1 MIPGPL
7 YLAFV
12 AATLALIAIPGPNV
26 ALIVANTLA
35 RGRRVGFATVMG
47 TSAAMVLQLGL
58 TVAGMAAAVTMF
70 GHVFEAMRAA
80 GIVYLLY
87 LAWRAWTAPTP
98 SGAASVDRRPL
109 GRIIAGGFFVSL
121 TNPKTLLFYGAF
133 LPQFIS
139 ADRPA
144 LPQLLTLS
152 ATFLVLAVIG
162 DSLWV
167 VAAARLG
174 GAFRSA
180 GRLGNRIAAAVFA
193 LAGLGLALARRP

>member
-1 MIPGPL
+1 MIAAPL
-7 YLAFV
+7 YLAFI

-35 RGRRVGFATVMG
+35 RGRRVGFATVLG

-58 TVAGMAAAVTMF
+58 TVAGMAAAVAMF
-70 GHVFEAMRAA
+70 GHVFEAMRAV

-87 LAWRAWTAPTP
+87 LAWRAWTAPAP
-98 SGAASVDRRPL
+98 SGETIVDRRPL
-109 GRIIAGGFFVSL
+109 GRIVAGGFLVSL

-133 LPQFIS
+133 LPQFVS

-152 ATFLVLAVIG
+152 ATFLVLAVAG

-174 GAFRSA
+174 GAFRA
-180 GRLGNRIAAAVFA
+180 TGRLGNRTAAAVFA